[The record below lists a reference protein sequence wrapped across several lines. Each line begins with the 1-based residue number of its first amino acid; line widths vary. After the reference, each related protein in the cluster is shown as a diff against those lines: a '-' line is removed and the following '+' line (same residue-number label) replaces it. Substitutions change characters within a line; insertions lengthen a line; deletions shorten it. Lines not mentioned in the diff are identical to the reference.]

1 MPPFEKVENDNEE
14 IIENWDGPVSL
25 HEEDDL
31 YKLLKVAESE
41 NRRIDVDIQE
51 LYDNRFIGTA
61 TGKSLNKIGDLV
73 GIKRKSNEENEK
85 LRKRIKA
92 GFAAKASD
100 TTYDTFVKFVLSM
113 LETDS
118 STITISTPPESQ
130 PKEID
135 LKIDGAVLGETLLT
149 DQEVSILLN
158 GAVSVDAKV
167 NISRG
172 GTFAFAGDDDTLKGF
187 DDGTWSNSLN

>member
-14 IIENWDGPVSL
+14 IIENWDGPIPL
-25 HEEDDL
+25 QEDDDL

-51 LYDNRFIGTA
+51 LYDNRFVGTA

-73 GIKRKSNEENEK
+73 GINRKSNEENEK

-92 GFAAKASD
+92 SFAAKASD
-100 TTYDTFVKFVLSM
+100 TTYNTFVKFLLNM

-118 STITISTPPESQ
+118 SGIEISTPPDSN

-135 LKIDGAVLGETLLT
+135 LQIDGSILADTLLT
-149 DQEVSILLN
+149 DQEISILLN
-158 GAVSVDAKV
+158 GAVSVDARV
-167 NISRG
+167 NITRG

-187 DDGTWSNSLN
+187 DEGTWSNSLN